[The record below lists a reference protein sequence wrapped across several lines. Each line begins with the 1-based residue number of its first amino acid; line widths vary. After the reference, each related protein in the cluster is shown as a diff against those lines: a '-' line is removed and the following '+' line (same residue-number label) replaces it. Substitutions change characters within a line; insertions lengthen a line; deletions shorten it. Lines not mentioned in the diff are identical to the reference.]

1 MQEIDA
7 IQNKRESKIISSINN
22 DTSENGYIVFDYRE
36 KSGYR
41 NFDTQ
46 DCSELEQNTLS
57 SVCPVLATV
66 VPQLHTFFVFL
77 KNSKILKKI
86 KSFEKFKN
94 REKF

>member
-46 DCSELEQNTLS
+46 DWLQLIVIGPPSWK
-57 SVCPVLATV
+57 
-66 VPQLHTFFVFL
+66 PQLGLTTTANCQLVEP
-77 KNSKILKKI
+77 KSSKRNDSTIGKADLG
-86 KSFEKFKN
+86 
-94 REKF
+94 R

>member
-46 DCSELEQNTLS
+46 DWVALS
-57 SVCPVLATV
+57 LA
-66 VPQLHTFFVFL
+66 
-77 KNSKILKKI
+77 
-86 KSFEKFKN
+86 KFSTA
-94 REKF
+94 RI

>member
-36 KSGYR
+36 KLGYR

-46 DCSELEQNTLS
+46 DC
-57 SVCPVLATV
+57 V
-66 VPQLHTFFVFL
+66 
-77 KNSKILKKI
+77 
-86 KSFEKFKN
+86 
-94 REKF
+94 

>member
-46 DCSELEQNTLS
+46 DWSGLMD
-57 SVCPVLATV
+57 A
-66 VPQLHTFFVFL
+66 L
-77 KNSKILKKI
+77 KNR
-86 KSFEKFKN
+86 FEVIVQIRPETPPPTIATLGHLGLALDPHPLRTNMDFV
-94 REKF
+94 

>member
-46 DCSELEQNTLS
+46 DWMKLIKVMKL
-57 SVCPVLATV
+57 TV
-66 VPQLHTFFVFL
+66 KIKMLDV
-77 KNSKILKKI
+77 KILPLMEKMEERKI
-86 KSFEKFKN
+86 QMKMISECQQY
-94 REKF
+94 RG

>member
-46 DCSELEQNTLS
+46 DWKRETRHKKPRDKWSLKKENIQESCSRYNHDSNERTKCSET
-57 SVCPVLATV
+57 T
-66 VPQLHTFFVFL
+66 
-77 KNSKILKKI
+77 KDI
-86 KSFEKFKN
+86 
-94 REKF
+94 

>member
-46 DCSELEQNTLS
+46 DCLYRNKVAWLM
-57 SVCPVLATV
+57 
-66 VPQLHTFFVFL
+66 
-77 KNSKILKKI
+77 
-86 KSFEKFKN
+86 
-94 REKF
+94 

>member
-46 DCSELEQNTLS
+46 DWSVGGNEYRLS
-57 SVCPVLATV
+57 IC
-66 VPQLHTFFVFL
+66 
-77 KNSKILKKI
+77 
-86 KSFEKFKN
+86 
-94 REKF
+94 REF

>member
-46 DCSELEQNTLS
+46 DWTKLIKTKIFC
-57 SVCPVLATV
+57 
-66 VPQLHTFFVFL
+66 TFFYLNTQNQVPKTDRPIIWSIEATDL
-77 KNSKILKKI
+77 TL
-86 KSFEKFKN
+86 
-94 REKF
+94 

>member
-46 DCSELEQNTLS
+46 DCAGGKTE
-57 SVCPVLATV
+57 
-66 VPQLHTFFVFL
+66 
-77 KNSKILKKI
+77 IG
-86 KSFEKFKN
+86 
-94 REKF
+94 RR

>member
-46 DCSELEQNTLS
+46 DWI
-57 SVCPVLATV
+57 
-66 VPQLHTFFVFL
+66 
-77 KNSKILKKI
+77 KIHQRD
-86 KSFEKFKN
+86 ET
-94 REKF
+94 

>member
-46 DCSELEQNTLS
+46 DWLYTLGMQT
-57 SVCPVLATV
+57 LII
-66 VPQLHTFFVFL
+66 
-77 KNSKILKKI
+77 KN
-86 KSFEKFKN
+86 
-94 REKF
+94 

>member
-1 MQEIDA
+1 MHTVYA
-7 IQNKRESKIISSINN
+7 
-22 DTSENGYIVFDYRE
+22 
-36 KSGYR
+36 
-41 NFDTQ
+41 
-46 DCSELEQNTLS
+46 SELEQNTLS

>member
-41 NFDTQ
+41 NYDTQ
-46 DCSELEQNTLS
+46 AWLLFHDLPNLSKSSE
-57 SVCPVLATV
+57 V
-66 VPQLHTFFVFL
+66 
-77 KNSKILKKI
+77 
-86 KSFEKFKN
+86 KSQQFEP
-94 REKF
+94 